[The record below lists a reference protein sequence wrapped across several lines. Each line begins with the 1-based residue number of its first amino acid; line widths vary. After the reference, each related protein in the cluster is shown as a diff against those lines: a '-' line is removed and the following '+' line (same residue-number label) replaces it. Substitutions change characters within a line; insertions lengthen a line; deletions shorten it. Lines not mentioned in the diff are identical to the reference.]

1 MTCDYKE
8 RKDMIKITD
17 LCPLFFNPLRYTFG
31 ADVDYTQKFH
41 TSDNILIQVLTDGE
55 AVSATLKNLSLNV
68 ETKLSLSTYQHNDS
82 ITLHYYTITGLN
94 DGVYSIL
101 INGRESE
108 PFIVC
113 SDEDLLDRT
122 TLIRYSNKDNNSA
135 FDNIF
140 WIGDNQQMFDFR
152 IEGGFKPSGFTPKVD
167 NEQYRN
173 QFQEITELYALPY
186 EAYTLSLGDS
196 VGLPY
201 WMIRHVNRLL
211 CVSHVEI
218 DGELYVRSE
227 SSTPELTATIEDAQ
241 LFTSSVV
248 LEKRKN
254 DISGIG
260 GRPEEAASSSIIG
273 FNIDNPVDG
282 QMLQYSGEDNAFVN
296 VTTVGV

>member
-1 MTCDYKE
+1 
-8 RKDMIKITD
+8 MIKIAD
-17 LCPLFFNPLRYTFG
+17 LCPLFFNTLRYTFG
-31 ADVDYTQKFH
+31 ADVDYIQKFH
-41 TSDNILIQVLTDGE
+41 ASDNILIQVLSDGE
-55 AVSATLKNLSLNV
+55 AVEVILNNLSLGG
-68 ETKLSLSTYQHNDS
+68 ETSLSLSTYQHNET
-82 ITLHYYTITGLN
+82 ITLYYANITGLN
-94 DGVYSIL
+94 DGIYSIS
-101 INGRESE
+101 INGVTSE
-108 PFIVC
+108 PFMVC
-113 SDEDLLDRT
+113 SNEEILERT
-122 TLIRYSNKDNNSA
+122 SLITYSHKDNNSA

-140 WIGDNQQMFDFR
+140 WIGDEQQFFHYR
-152 IEGGFKPSGFTPKVD
+152 VECGFKPSGYSPRID

-173 QFQEITELYALPY
+173 QYQEITELYALPY

-201 WMIRHVNRLL
+201 WMIRHINRLL

-218 DGELYVRSE
+218 GGDLYVRSE
-227 SSTPELTATIEDAQ
+227 SSTPELTPTIEDAQ

-248 LEKRKN
+248 LEKRFN
-254 DISGIG
+254 DIAGIG